1 MKSGRKHGARGAKLS
16 ASRRTKRAKSDSSP
30 RLKASAKSKSSL
42 SSSARSQRSEQTEPK
57 RKSMALSETLNPP
70 TAQLGPDSS
79 AGPAAL
85 ETSDPNFTAASRD
98 RSDANSDAAY
108 PRMQTH
114 PGQEQRLDNSD
125 KTRPTRKA
133 PTDAS
138 VRDLMTRDVAV
149 CTPDTQLAHVA
160 RMMEERDCGALPVV
174 ESTDSMRPIGIVT
187 DRDIV
192 IRALAKNQNALS
204 LCAGDVMS
212 SDLLCVN
219 PDMSLEDCVHGM
231 EDRSI
236 RRAIVVDH
244 TGRCCGIIAQADIAL
259 WSGSE
264 ASDLVRH
271 VSESEPQISPQQYH

>member
-1 MKSGRKHGARGAKLS
+1 MSV
-16 ASRRTKRAKSDSSP
+16 
-30 RLKASAKSKSSL
+30 
-42 SSSARSQRSEQTEPK
+42 
-57 RKSMALSETLNPP
+57 SETLNPP
-70 TAQLGPDSS
+70 TDQLGPDSS
-79 AGPAAL
+79 AGPAAR

-98 RSDANSDAAY
+98 RSDAISDADY

-125 KTRPTRKA
+125 KTRPTRKS
-133 PTDAS
+133 PTDAC

-149 CTPDTQLAHVA
+149 CTPDTQLAYVA

-219 PDMSLEDCVHGM
+219 PEMSLEECVQRM
-231 EDRSI
+231 EDRTI
-236 RRAIVVDH
+236 RRAVVVDH
-244 TGRCCGIIAQADIAL
+244 TGRCCGIIAQADIAM

-271 VSESEPQISPQQYH
+271 VSESEPEISAEHYH